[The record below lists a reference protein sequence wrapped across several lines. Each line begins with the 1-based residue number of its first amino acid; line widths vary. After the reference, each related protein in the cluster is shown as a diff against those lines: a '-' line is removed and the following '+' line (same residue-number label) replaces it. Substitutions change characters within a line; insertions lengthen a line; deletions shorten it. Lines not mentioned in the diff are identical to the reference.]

1 MTGDV
6 KPWGVFATFVFG
18 GLALLAG
25 QLSGIAALTSL
36 YELSP
41 AQVATATQDGGA
53 IVLFIF
59 ISAPVQVTVLMIAAG
74 YRSNAAA
81 YLGYK
86 IPRQSEVVFG
96 VAVLVALIALGDAVS
111 WLAGR
116 NIVDRFQ
123 TDIYQAAESANLL
136 PLLLVAITVFI
147 PVTEE
152 SLFRGFL
159 FRGWLRSPRY
169 AWPVIVFICGLVC
182 RDPRSVRLVSYRA
195 GVCLR
200 CLVWV
205 DTMGDRLDDSDHT
218 SSCPGQSGRH
228 DRNCIESE
236 QLTGFGGTG
245 LFKATQR
252 CGRSRSDDR
261 SGRQARQ
268 TNNSR
273 RTGETRNTCN
283 GIV

>member
-36 YELSP
+36 YGLSP
-41 AQVATATQDGGA
+41 TQVATATQDGGA

-152 SLFRGFL
+152 SSISRFPFPRLAAIAA
-159 FRGWLRSPRY
+159 LRVARY
-169 AWPVIVFICGLVC
+169 CLHCGLVC

-205 DTMGDRLDDSDHT
+205 DTLGDRLDDSDHT

-252 CGRSRSDDR
+252 CGRSRSDD
-261 SGRQARQ
+261 
-268 TNNSR
+268 
-273 RTGETRNTCN
+273 
-283 GIV
+283 